1 MHINFNRWL
10 LEQELK
16 EQTGPHES
24 QPESVLKQ
32 TQLYQLQSPA
42 PPNERG
48 TFDDL
53 NPEWEKYQIKEGQRV
68 FFSSTPFSGARHVT
82 QKTMAKPQGLWY
94 GCGDSWLQWMR
105 SEMPSW
111 VERANYLYEIKLGS
125 NIFKI
130 SNENEF
136 ESFERKYRINPK
148 EWTINAWKKLEEQGY
163 NGIEICPYLWSKRM
177 RSNWYYPWD
186 VASGCIWDG
195 RGLFSA
201 ELLVEKSAKVS
212 EDDWAK
218 KEKERMDKIM
228 ADSDKNRAKADAA
241 KARLAAGWE
250 KYRYDPQT
258 GEKLF

>member
-1 MHINFNRWL
+1 MEEDDYSLVENV
-10 LEQELK
+10 
-16 EQTGPHES
+16 
-24 QPESVLKQ
+24 ESVLNDGKFLKA
-32 TQLYQLQSPA
+32 TNNFRNLTS
-42 PPNERG
+42 
-48 TFDDL
+48 
-53 NPEWEKYQIKEGQRV
+53 K
-68 FFSSTPFSGARHVT
+68 
-82 QKTMAKPQGLWY
+82 
-94 GCGDSWLQWMR
+94 
-105 SEMPSW
+105 
-111 VERANYLYEIKLGS
+111 
-125 NIFKI
+125 
-130 SNENEF
+130 
-136 ESFERKYRINPK
+136 
-148 EWTINAWKKLEEQGY
+148 Y